1 VSRAVYVGK
10 LYAIQLEGQE
20 PVSCAEVILGVDE
33 ELGLVQ
39 AESRQELA
47 AGEYMDPPP
56 RARGKKCIRLWYER
70 SRKEYPRDRFWFH
83 DLDDARAY
91 FVAGLDKN
99 RQIPDRTIKVAP
111 VVIIRGPDVETCPDP
126 PGDFLCG

>member
-1 VSRAVYVGK
+1 MSRAIYVGK
-10 LYAIQLEGQE
+10 LYAIQLEGEE
-20 PVSCAEVILGVDE
+20 PVSCAEVILGVDD

-47 AGEYMDPPP
+47 AGEYMEPPP
-56 RARGKKCIRLWYER
+56 RARGRKCVRLWYER
-70 SRKEYPRDRFWFH
+70 RRKEYPRDRFWFH

-99 RQIPDRTIKVAP
+99 GQIPDRTIKAAP